1 MRNISDSNRNV
12 RRDVTSLANVIKEKY
27 ENLKRPVMAMT
38 MIYVIAISA
47 LIRANIRYKDDV
59 GRTLDGHREWSAASR
74 YLSDILSMLLH
85 TSEKVHDI
93 SPLTQLIACLLIAI
107 ASAVLCMVISGGRPS
122 RKTLLAS
129 LPMGLSCFFL
139 ECFSFKYDSPYMAMS
154 AVGAMLP
161 FLFLDCGI
169 QIYSV
174 VSVIGILVT
183 CTTYQASLGIYP
195 IMVILLFFKY
205 WSTGRWSLKEGIRF
219 SVISAADWAGAV
231 LFYRFILIREVPA
244 YTSDHLLASGKLIPG
259 VIRNY
264 GRYFKRI
271 MTDYNRVWSVLTLI
285 IIISCFV
292 LMIARSVRGLVPTVF
307 LAGISLAAM
316 SFLCYGVFI
325 AMAAPR
331 FSPRLMTGF
340 GYLTAIMMVYITGG
354 ADDTEKKTRGLSV
367 IPVLASLAFSWCMFS
382 FSFIYGNALSYQ
394 LQYTETVRTMLV
406 NDLAHSELVNSGNV
420 KKIQI
425 RKSIGRCPETKAAV
439 DDFPALDRLIPATLS
454 KYLWAQPAVFESMNI
469 PNVQLCPEE
478 DMRKLGLPE
487 VLDTAYYTI
496 YGNDEY
502 VLVIMKRYDKG

>member
-1 MRNISDSNRNV
+1 
-12 RRDVTSLANVIKEKY
+12 
-27 ENLKRPVMAMT
+27 
-38 MIYVIAISA
+38 
-47 LIRANIRYKDDV
+47 
-59 GRTLDGHREWSAASR
+59 
-74 YLSDILSMLLH
+74 
-85 TSEKVHDI
+85 
-93 SPLTQLIACLLIAI
+93 
-107 ASAVLCMVISGGRPS
+107 
-122 RKTLLAS
+122 
-129 LPMGLSCFFL
+129 
-139 ECFSFKYDSPYMAMS
+139 
-154 AVGAMLP
+154 
-161 FLFLDCGI
+161 
-169 QIYSV
+169 
-174 VSVIGILVT
+174 
-183 CTTYQASLGIYP
+183 
-195 IMVILLFFKY
+195 MVILLFFKY

-219 SVISAADWAGAV
+219 AVISAADWAGAI

-244 YTSDHLLASGKLIPG
+244 YTSDHLLAPGKLIPG